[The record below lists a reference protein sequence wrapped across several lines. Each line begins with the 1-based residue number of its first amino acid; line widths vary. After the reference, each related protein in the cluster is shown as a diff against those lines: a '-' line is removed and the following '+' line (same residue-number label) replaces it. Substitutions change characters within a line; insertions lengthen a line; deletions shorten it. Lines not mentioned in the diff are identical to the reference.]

1 MPPLPCN
8 ALIDNLVIPINWS
21 SFVLLAIVSPTECM
35 EAAQSLANMLRLLAR
50 CTLASQNDRLRGL
63 WDSKAPRL
71 DFYFTR
77 WRGRWKIVFRYDRLF
92 QFMRWRT
99 SSMLFGMMY
108 AFKLIFLF
116 LLWIVTEARPS
127 ERELGSLQ
135 SLVLRNCHRLGPFQ
149 TSCYCRAELNWSN
162 YILL

>member
-1 MPPLPCN
+1 MPPFPCN

-21 SFVLLAIVSPTECM
+21 SFVLLAIVSPTECL
-35 EAAQSLANMLRLLAR
+35 ETAQSLANMLRLLAKVHA
-50 CTLASQNDRLRGL
+50 CKPKWQIAWLVRL
-63 WDSKAPRL
+63 KAPRL

-77 WRGRWKIVFRYDRLF
+77 WRGRWKFVFRYDRLF
-92 QFMRWRT
+92 QFMRWRK
-99 SSMLFGMMY
+99 SSMLFGMMH

-116 LLWIVTEARPS
+116 LPWIVTETRSS

-162 YILL
+162 